1 MVASIPLPPLL
12 TLVDSFPLVGRN
24 EAWSALDEAWTS
36 AAQGARQVVLV
47 PGEAGA
53 GKTRLL
59 TEFARHV
66 HAGGGT
72 VLFGTCSEDQTVPYQ
87 PFAEAL
93 DHVLGVIDPATAIE
107 RFGAGASELAR
118 LVPQHAADF
127 GLPLPVGRGDP
138 DAERARLF
146 GAVIG
151 AIAELAGERPLL
163 VVIDDLH
170 WARRPTIDLLSQLV
184 HDQRLTNVL
193 VAVSYRSAPADTG
206 DALRSFLPDLRR
218 LPGVTRVPVTGFDVG
233 GITEFVAA
241 ATGHDV
247 GTELGEAVDVLARQT
262 DGNVF
267 LLVELWQHLVD
278 SELVRRR
285 NGRWAVAEPLT
296 DVPSPEGV
304 REVVAA
310 RLDRLDVDVRR
321 LLETASVVG
330 TTFDPVVVADV
341 LGSPVA
347 TVLTTLDVAVQSRI
361 VGEYG
366 TGAYRFAHEL
376 IRRSVYDGLGS
387 AQRRRIHLAAAAALE
402 DLSPD
407 HAAEIAQHMVA
418 AVPLADPRDAVAAA
432 IRAADAATEAVAYD
446 DAARFLEMALTIS
459 PRDRADLLLRVADA
473 TMRAGDVARAKHRCL
488 EAHEL
493 AQRTNDGEGR
503 IAAALAYGEAA
514 WRDVRDAATAAGLL
528 RGVLPLAVGRDVAAC
543 DCRRR

>member
-1 MVASIPLPPLL
+1 MVVPIPLPPLL
-12 TLVDSFPLVGRN
+12 TLVDSFPLVGRH
-24 EAWSALDEAWTS
+24 EAWNALDEAWSS
-36 AAQGARQVVLV
+36 AAEGARQVVLV

-118 LVPQHAADF
+118 LVPQHAADL
-127 GLPLPVGRGDP
+127 GLPLPVGHGDP

-151 AIAELAGERPLL
+151 AITELASDRPLL

-170 WARRPTIDLLSQLV
+170 WARPPTIDLLGQLV

-193 VAVSYRSAPADTG
+193 VVLSYRSTPADTG
-206 DALRSFLPDLRR
+206 DALRSLFPDLRR
-218 LPGVTRVPVTGFDVG
+218 LPGVTRVPVTGFDVR

-247 GTELGEAVDVLARQT
+247 GSELGEAVDVLARQT

-267 LLVELWQHLVD
+267 LLVEMWQHLVD
-278 SELVRRR
+278 SELVRQR
-285 NGRWAVAEPLT
+285 NGRWTVAGPLT

-310 RLDRLDVDVRR
+310 RLERLDTDVRSV
-321 LLETASVVG
+321 LETASVVG
-330 TTFDPVVVADV
+330 TTFDPVVVAPI
-341 LGSPVA
+341 LGAPVA
-347 TVLTTLDVAVQSRI
+347 TVLSTLDIAVQSRL

-366 TGAYRFAHEL
+366 SCSFRFAHEL
-376 IRRSVYDGLGS
+376 IRRSVYDGLGN
-387 AQRRRIHLAAAAALE
+387 AQRRRTHLAAALALD
-402 DLSPD
+402 DLSTE
-407 HAAEIAQHMVA
+407 HAAEVAQHMVA
-418 AVPLADPRDAVAAA
+418 AVPLAD
-432 IRAADAATEAVAYD
+432 
-446 DAARFLEMALTIS
+446 AAR
-459 PRDRADLLLRVADA
+459 R
-473 TMRAGDVARAKHRCL
+473 
-488 EAHEL
+488 
-493 AQRTNDGEGR
+493 GR
-503 IAAALAYGEAA
+503 GSHP
-514 WRDVRDAATAAGLL
+514 G
-528 RGVLPLAVGRDVAAC
+528 G
-543 DCRRR
+543 